1 MWLAGYSERLPLVSE
16 LRNAICWRSECRRRK
31 SIFLLT
37 KYQLRTEIHNGIS
50 MNLHL
55 HLRLLHTNPV
65 SLGIAILSLPLLPT
79 FAQTG
84 SEPKPS
90 PAPWMNRRLSPDAR
104 AALVVKEMTLDEK
117 ISLLNGTGM
126 ASSAPVNPTAL
137 KPTAVP

>member
-65 SLGIAILSLPLLPT
+65 SLDIAILSR
-79 FAQTG
+79 A
-84 SEPKPS
+84 
-90 PAPWMNRRLSPDAR
+90 LSPNFAHTR
-104 AALVVKEMTLDEK
+104 
-117 ISLLNGTGM
+117 SLLNT
-126 ASSAPVNPTAL
+126 PPT
-137 KPTAVP
+137 PWVSRRP